1 MVHVWFNIIG
11 ALIFTALTILP
22 FGFVSLL
29 QNTSESIALQL
40 VYAHIIFNV
49 ATLFILLPLS
59 KFIIQLAE
67 KCVKNA
73 PDDTAH
79 LKLKFIDRR
88 LLRTPEI
95 EVEQILKEIQRTFEL
110 VQEDFTEGMNIQRG
124 EKNSTSL
131 MNETL
136 INYLVQEVNRALV
149 NLNTVELKDKYA
161 ISVGRAYKI
170 INYLAQIEAYTKDI
184 VLTLNVYDYSEEE
197 EDKEKNELAIKLVME
212 SIVPLIERML
222 DQVFTFLKDKQH
234 QEEETILDEIKKLE
248 REILNLTQVNRDLLR
263 SDFEDIRILNNLR
276 KISTD
281 ILHIAEVLNYK
292 V

>member
-22 FGFVSLL
+22 FGFVSLI

-149 NLNTVELKDKYA
+149 NLNTVELKYKYA
-161 ISVGRAYKI
+161 ISVGRAYKT